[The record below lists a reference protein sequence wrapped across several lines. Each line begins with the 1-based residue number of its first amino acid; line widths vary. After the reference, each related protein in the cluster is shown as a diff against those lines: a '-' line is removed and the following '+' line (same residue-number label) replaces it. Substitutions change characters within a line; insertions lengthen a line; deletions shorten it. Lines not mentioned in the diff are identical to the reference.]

1 MTTTTTTPPSS
12 SSIALGLHAAYS
24 SRLPPTSL
32 STLERNLFFSP
43 PNTILPD
50 NDTTIASFIRIR
62 NKLLTPWILD
72 GSKPVTLEL
81 ANELNQNKELELVE
95 LVYNYLIR
103 YRYINFGLVKDSSR
117 NGVKVE
123 KNGERKLRIVVVGAG
138 MAGLTSK
145 LFVYSND
152 AGFAYLSW
160 Y

>member
-1 MTTTTTTPPSS
+1 M
-12 SSIALGLHAAYS
+12 
-24 SRLPPTSL
+24 
-32 STLERNLFFSP
+32 
-43 PNTILPD
+43 
-50 NDTTIASFIRIR
+50 
-62 NKLLTPWILD
+62 
-72 GSKPVTLEL
+72 TLEL